1 MVDLRHFCEV
11 TPSEDGLN
19 VVTGTGA
26 KWMDV
31 SKVLDK
37 KGLAVVGG
45 RNSAV
50 GVGGLTLGG
59 KLLLFKAI
67 LANFSHFDYESD
79 S

>member
-1 MVDLRHFCEV
+1 MIDLSLFREV
-11 TPSEDGLN
+11 VPSEDGSN
-19 VVTGTGA
+19 VAIGAGA

-31 SKVLDK
+31 SKVLDQ
-37 KGLAVVGG
+37 KGFAVMGR

-59 KLLLFKAI
+59 EFLLFASA
-67 LANFSHFDYESD
+67 LAPPLRFNGESD